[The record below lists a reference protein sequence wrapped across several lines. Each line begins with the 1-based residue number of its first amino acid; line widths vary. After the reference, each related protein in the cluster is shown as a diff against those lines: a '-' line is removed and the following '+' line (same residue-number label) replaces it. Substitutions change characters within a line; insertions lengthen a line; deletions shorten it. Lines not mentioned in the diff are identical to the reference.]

1 MSYYRRTSHSVYDCT
16 YHIVWTTKYR
26 RPVLVG
32 DIGYRIRDLI
42 RQGCDELNVE
52 IIRGNIVRDH
62 VHLYATIPPYLTV
75 SKVVQ
80 RLKGRSSRKIQQEY
94 TELRK
99 QYWGRHFWAI
109 GYFVRTSG
117 NVTDKMIK
125 KYIEAQKKES
135 IKHGDF
141 QVQ

>member
-16 YHIVWTTKYR
+16 YHIVWATKYR
-26 RPVLVG
+26 RSVLVG
-32 DIGYRIRDLI
+32 DIGYRLRDLI
-42 RQGCDELNVE
+42 RQECDELNVE
-52 IIRGNIVRDH
+52 IIRGNVVRDH
-62 VHLYATIPPYLTV
+62 VHLYVTIPPYLTV

-94 TELRK
+94 PELRK

-125 KYIEAQKKES
+125 MSSTESRKLMTEFLKK
-135 IKHGDF
+135 GL
-141 QVQ
+141 